1 MDFKRL
7 NIAIGRLRD
16 TSAVLIQGLDVLEE
30 LHPFV
35 QVAVDVFK
43 LVLTLK
49 MASWETSKKVLLV
62 SIQMQDMMSALF
74 QLRNIRRSDEKGPD
88 GLTLKDKMSPLMESI
103 SGSIQQ
109 CGNACDVYA
118 GKDVLAMTI
127 KIGDYE
133 KMLADFVKEFYAYKH
148 QIEQQIV
155 PTSDEDAAYEDLGDQ
170 VMTIQGML
178 MKIFPRLDTP
188 LEAKARAF
196 VNAHGD
202 VKKWIN
208 ITTTLAAFVE
218 LTGRHMASFDQTRM
232 SDTDRGSCKLKQ
244 KLKCELEEPLQ
255 TALEKH
261 STFFSAKL
269 ALHREQLTK
278 PGEHVVV
285 ELRGME
291 DRVIDSISGGEYKKV
306 TDADLNALWRKERW
320 QSNVKARSFAL
331 GLRYH
336 FIEKFTMSQTHD
348 HEGDSFEVDDE
359 TASISL
365 VGGQNIPPAAKQED
379 DRWALAYLGVTY
391 LHQIIEAVDDDGAGY
406 LSINVVNQFCR
417 RRPEKWSL
425 LHWVAF
431 CAAGWHNSVTWYRTR
446 IYNILSAM
454 VTVLQSVKSQNLQA
468 ATTYLAGIEIQR
480 VELLLRATR
489 PTERPALKGTPL
501 RRITDEHQKEETAK
515 FERRLHRLK
524 YQLDDDA
531 LKLVAKGRVEH
542 YVYPLLYVLLKDQFE
557 KLRRACTQTLDEADF
572 QAMSTSIA
580 SIFRA
585 VDTRRRK
592 LKAIFKSHDLDV
604 DEHMGQFAFGMFELT
619 SAEHRRDPINNTILT
634 FIEDPVFKYNGENLR
649 LGESDVLTPDSTTT
663 FSFSR
668 RCDHSNCHKQVNGI
682 RILCV
687 QCMDDVFLHTVDLCS
702 SCFEAEVWHLGIH
715 HTAAHLMIE
724 TTRPI
729 HDGEMAV
736 LVPKSKELAQT
747 VKTVFN
753 GNDHK
758 SCCCCGVSVA
768 PPCWVCI
775 VCDEDTYVC
784 KACHAKRATVL
795 PDGENSTPKHTLAHL
810 LLWIFDKI
818 PIEEVSSADIAAS
831 FTTLEARIA
840 AMEDKFERRL
850 LTLENYFTADGR
862 FHGLTA

>member
-1 MDFKRL
+1 MPFPKANTLKFFSHFTPKPDTTATTDETRIPVATDSVSVKVAPDTQPSEVPTDALAMKTIDSPNTTIVGANDFRVPLTAYDKLLKFYAQKEDTINSAGNALASALRQNSTPMDFKRL

-35 QVAVDVFK
+35 RVAVDVFK

-103 SGSIQQ
+103 SDSIQQ

-133 KMLADFVKEFYAYKH
+133 KMLADFVKEF
-148 QIEQQIV
+148 
-155 PTSDEDAAYEDLGDQ
+155 PRDAADEDLGDQ

-178 MKIFPRLDTP
+178 MKIFPGLDTP

-218 LTGRHMASFDQTRM
+218 LTGRHMASFDQTQ
-232 SDTDRGSCKLKQ
+232 LKG
-244 KLKCELEEPLQ
+244 ELEEPLQ

-278 PGEHVVV
+278 PGEHVAV

-336 FIEKFTMSQTHD
+336 FIEKFTMSQSHD

-359 TASISL
+359 TASIPWWA
-365 VGGQNIPPAAKQED
+365 GRTFPRRQQED

-391 LHQIIEAVDDDGAGY
+391 LQQIIEAVDDDGAGY

-501 RRITDEHQKEETAK
+501 RRITDEHQKGG
-515 FERRLHRLK
+515 
-524 YQLDDDA
+524 D
-531 LKLVAKGRVEH
+531 
-542 YVYPLLYVLLKDQFE
+542 
-557 KLRRACTQTLDEADF
+557 
-572 QAMSTSIA
+572 
-580 SIFRA
+580 
-585 VDTRRRK
+585 RK
-592 LKAIFKSHDLDV
+592 I
-604 DEHMGQFAFGMFELT
+604 
-619 SAEHRRDPINNTILT
+619 
-634 FIEDPVFKYNGENLR
+634 
-649 LGESDVLTPDSTTT
+649 
-663 FSFSR
+663 
-668 RCDHSNCHKQVNGI
+668 
-682 RILCV
+682 
-687 QCMDDVFLHTVDLCS
+687 
-702 SCFEAEVWHLGIH
+702 
-715 HTAAHLMIE
+715 
-724 TTRPI
+724 
-729 HDGEMAV
+729 
-736 LVPKSKELAQT
+736 
-747 VKTVFN
+747 
-753 GNDHK
+753 
-758 SCCCCGVSVA
+758 
-768 PPCWVCI
+768 
-775 VCDEDTYVC
+775 
-784 KACHAKRATVL
+784 
-795 PDGENSTPKHTLAHL
+795 
-810 LLWIFDKI
+810 
-818 PIEEVSSADIAAS
+818 
-831 FTTLEARIA
+831 
-840 AMEDKFERRL
+840 
-850 LTLENYFTADGR
+850 
-862 FHGLTA
+862 